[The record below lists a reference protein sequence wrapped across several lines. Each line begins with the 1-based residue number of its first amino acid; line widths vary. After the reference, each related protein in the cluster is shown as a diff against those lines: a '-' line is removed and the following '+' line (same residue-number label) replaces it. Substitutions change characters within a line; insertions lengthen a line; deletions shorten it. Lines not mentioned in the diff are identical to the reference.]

1 MWFDEQLES
10 GKARPRGLWF
20 ALRSRVYVVPRRRPP
35 RSRVLVRSIS
45 SLARR
50 VFARHGR
57 PHARCCGHH
66 GCDQLEHFL
75 NRACFHLRGPVR
87 LHRAHR
93 RLLARSRVLPAA
105 EPVLRFA
112 RQRALPLVHLGR
124 AAYSGGVHR
133 LSRARR
139 AGQGRL
145 GRARRPLPRHEGLP
159 RLHRALGA
167 RGEDAH
173 RVGAVGAVEPS
184 RARGR

>member
-1 MWFDEQLES
+1 MWFDEQPRS
-10 GKARPRGLWF
+10 GKARPRDLWF

-35 RSRVLVRSIS
+35 RSRVLVRGVS

-57 PHARCCGHH
+57 PHARCCEHH
-66 GCDQLEHFL
+66 GCHQIQYFL

-87 LHRAHR
+87 LHRAR
-93 RLLARSRVLPAA
+93 RRFLAQPRVLPAA
-105 EPVLRFA
+105 EPILRFT
-112 RQRALPLVHLGR
+112 RQRALPLVDSGQ
-124 AAYSGGVHR
+124 AAHAGGIHR

-184 RARGR
+184 RSRGR